1 MMVLSWSRLGPNL
14 SLYPCVFL
22 CCLNEENLGHFY
34 MVVSMYK
41 DEVEE
46 AVRLMAYLGTILGGP
61 VHIRNSEETYTK
73 FWK

>member
-1 MMVLSWSRLGPNL
+1 
-14 SLYPCVFL
+14 
-22 CCLNEENLGHFY
+22 
-34 MVVSMYK
+34 MYK

-73 FWK
+73 FWKELYPYPGGDFL